1 MSTSPVRA
9 TWKFCG
15 AMGRG
20 LLPAVGVTVSA
31 RGGSEV
37 TLAGGGGDAWE
48 TWCGTIHEDASGM
61 AELTVVAG
69 GLS

>member
-1 MSTSPVRA
+1 
-9 TWKFCG
+9 
-15 AMGRG
+15 MGRG

-69 GLS
+69 GLSCGGWRGDSDAR